1 MRARTC
7 RAASSIASL
16 LALASVFSIPQVV
29 LAAPNGTPTRTR
41 GRIQRRTDGEN
52 VVLADCKST
61 DGVASSEI
69 AYYSGT
75 PDSSPDDIAQVTTEE
90 GKTEQ
95 WANNSISGYFN
106 TTGVTFRATL
116 GPTGD
121 NGDYAGLGN
130 NGYGDFVCWQ
140 SSSKNLYS
148 YDGKTCSG
156 VYDCNHDAVSC
167 KKDSPFGDYMQSKLA
182 DPDLQRPPP
191 RPPQATPV
199 LGPATT
205 CRLAPSPA

>member
-1 MRARTC
+1 MPARTC
-7 RAASSIASL
+7 RAASSITSL

-29 LAAPNGTPTRTR
+29 LAAPNSTPPTRTR

-69 AYYSGT
+69 AYYSGS

-90 GKTEQ
+90 GKTQQ

-121 NGDYAGLGN
+121 DGDYAGLGN

-140 SSSKNLYS
+140 SASKNLYS
-148 YDGKTCSG
+148 HAGKTCSG
-156 VYDCNHDAVSC
+156 VYDCNHEAVSC
-167 KKDSPFGDYMQSKLA
+167 KGSSFEHSVRGKLA
-182 DPDLQRPPP
+182 DHDSQRPPP
-191 RPPQATPV
+191 RLPTLV
-199 LGPATT
+199 LGLATT
-205 CRLAPSPA
+205 CQLAPSPA